1 MWYLHPDVRLT
12 RRGRLFMVLD
22 EGGTL
27 QWSGPSFM
35 GALEYLSGQDADS
48 ATVIGDDATYRID
61 FWRMPA

>member
-1 MWYLHPDVRLT
+1 
-12 RRGRLFMVLD
+12 MVLD

-35 GALEYLSGQDADS
+35 GALEYLSGQNADT
-48 ATVIGDDATYRID
+48 ATVIGDDATYRRD